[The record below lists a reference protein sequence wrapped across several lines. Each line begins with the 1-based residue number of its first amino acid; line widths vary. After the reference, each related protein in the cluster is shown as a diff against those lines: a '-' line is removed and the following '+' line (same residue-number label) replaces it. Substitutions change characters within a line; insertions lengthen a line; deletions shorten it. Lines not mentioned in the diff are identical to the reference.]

1 MKYKSTRDTSEKLLT
16 FSDVLLKGLAE
27 DGGLYIPESYPII
40 KDTEW
45 ISLRNLPYSDLAFEI
60 MSRFIDSDFSRT
72 DLKDLL
78 KKTYTKDV
86 FGSEEITPISHLWG
100 PLYLQDLSSGPSL
113 AFKDMAMQFLGHIM
127 DYELKRIGETLTIL
141 GASSGDTVSAAE
153 EAMKGKSSIRV
164 VMLTPKDGMSPFQKA
179 QAGSILEDNIF
190 NLSVPG
196 PFDVCQDL
204 VKSINRDIAF
214 KKKYKIGAV
223 NSINWCRILAQIV
236 YYFNAYFMQTKTMK
250 ESIDVVVPSGNF
262 GNILAAYVAK
272 KMGLPIRRLIVA
284 TNENDVLD
292 TFFKTGIYRKKNV
305 QVTSSPSMDISKASN
320 IERLFYDILGRD
332 PQTLSKKMA
341 EFESTGMLD
350 FTPYLED
357 IQIKLGFYSGQ
368 STHNERKHIIQEV
381 YKKTGHVIDP
391 HTAASVKVALD
402 YKDDSNIPMICVE
415 TAKPAKFE
423 AAIIDAIGITPER
436 PSAFIGLEDRE
447 QRFFSVEATEKSI
460 KSFIETH
467 LH

>member
-1 MKYKSTRDTSEKLLT
+1 MKYKSTRDISEKLLT

-45 ISLRNLPYSDLAFEI
+45 LSLRDLSYSDLAFEI
-60 MSRFIDSDFSRT
+60 MTRFIDSEFSRS
-72 DLKDLL
+72 DLKQLL

-86 FGSEEITPISHLWG
+86 FGSKEITPISHLWET
-100 PLYLQDLSSGPSL
+100 LYLQDLSSGPSL

-127 DYELKRIGETLTIL
+127 DYELKKRGETLTIL

-179 QAGSILEDNIF
+179 QAGSILEENIF

-214 KKKYKIGAV
+214 KKQYKIGAV

-236 YYFNAYFMQTKTMK
+236 YYFNAYFMQTKTMN
-250 ESIDVVVPSGNF
+250 ETIDVVVPSGNF

-292 TFFKTGIYRKKNV
+292 TFFKTGIYRKQNV

-332 PQTLSKKMA
+332 PQILSKKMA
-341 EFESTGMLD
+341 EFESTGILD

-357 IQIKLGFYSGQ
+357 IRIKLGFYSGQ
-368 STHNERKHIIQEV
+368 SNHDERKDIIQKV
-381 YKKTGHVIDP
+381 YKKSGHVIDP
-391 HTAASVKVALD
+391 HTAAAVKVALD

-423 AAIIDAIGITPER
+423 SAIIDAIGITPER

-447 QRFFSVEATEKSI
+447 QRFYSVEATEKSI

>member
-60 MSRFIDSDFSRT
+60 MTRFIDSDFSRT

-113 AFKDMAMQFLGHIM
+113 AFKDMAMQFLGHNM

-179 QAGSILEDNIF
+179 QAGSILEDNIC
-190 NLSVPG
+190 NL
-196 PFDVCQDL
+196 
-204 VKSINRDIAF
+204 
-214 KKKYKIGAV
+214 
-223 NSINWCRILAQIV
+223 
-236 YYFNAYFMQTKTMK
+236 
-250 ESIDVVVPSGNF
+250 
-262 GNILAAYVAK
+262 
-272 KMGLPIRRLIVA
+272 
-284 TNENDVLD
+284 
-292 TFFKTGIYRKKNV
+292 
-305 QVTSSPSMDISKASN
+305 
-320 IERLFYDILGRD
+320 
-332 PQTLSKKMA
+332 
-341 EFESTGMLD
+341 
-350 FTPYLED
+350 
-357 IQIKLGFYSGQ
+357 
-368 STHNERKHIIQEV
+368 
-381 YKKTGHVIDP
+381 
-391 HTAASVKVALD
+391 
-402 YKDDSNIPMICVE
+402 
-415 TAKPAKFE
+415 
-423 AAIIDAIGITPER
+423 
-436 PSAFIGLEDRE
+436 
-447 QRFFSVEATEKSI
+447 
-460 KSFIETH
+460 
-467 LH
+467 